1 MFVMKDHESGILP
14 RLLSMRKLETI
25 IATKENVKIR
35 WQVSPFVNATILR
48 LQPGR
53 SRESPAMSDKRI
65 I

>member
-1 MFVMKDHESGILP
+1 MKDQEWGILP
-14 RLLSMRKLETI
+14 RLLSIRKLETI
-25 IATKENVKIR
+25 IATKENVKTR

-53 SRESPAMSDKRI
+53 CRESPAMSDKRI

>member
-1 MFVMKDHESGILP
+1 MKDQEWGILP
-14 RLLSMRKLETI
+14 RLLSIRKLETI
-25 IATKENVKIR
+25 IATKENVKTR

-53 SRESPAMSDKRI
+53 SRESPAVSDKKI

>member
-1 MFVMKDHESGILP
+1 MFVMKDHESGILQ

-53 SRESPAMSDKRI
+53 SRESPAITIED
-65 I
+65 

>member
-1 MFVMKDHESGILP
+1 MKDQGWRILP
-14 RLLSMRKLETI
+14 RLLSIQKIDTI

-35 WQVSPFVNATILR
+35 WQVSPFVNSTILR